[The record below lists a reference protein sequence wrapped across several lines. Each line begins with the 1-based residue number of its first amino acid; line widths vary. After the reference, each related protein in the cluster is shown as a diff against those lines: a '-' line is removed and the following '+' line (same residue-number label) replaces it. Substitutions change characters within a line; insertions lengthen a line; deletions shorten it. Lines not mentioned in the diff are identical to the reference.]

1 VPLQPAPLETAAD
14 AVPGRAAE
22 PRPARSAAGGQDG
35 LVATDLDVL
44 TGPGAGALLSAA
56 VATAGG
62 EVTTWSV
69 RQVDHRPG
77 RSTTVSYRASVR
89 WPQGVRAETLG
100 ASLGRPDDA
109 QRPGVVALADG
120 DRTAAVWM
128 FQDDPGL
135 PALRPLHEPRAL
147 ARLLRDLR
155 VPDAGG
161 PARLQVRA
169 YRPTRRAVVEASTPR
184 GRVFLKV
191 VRPDRVGALHARH
204 ALLADAG
211 LPVPRPLG
219 WTDNGLLALAPLR
232 GTPMRDVVRD
242 GGRAPSPAEVLEL
255 LDRLPAGVR
264 GLPRR
269 RSWSE
274 GAGHYA
280 AVIGI
285 ALPQEAQ
292 RAARLAA
299 AVTDAVAGDP
309 GDEPTHGD
317 LYEAQ
322 VLLTGGRI
330 TGLLDVDSAGPGH
343 RADDLGCLV
352 AHLET
357 LSLLRGW
364 DAPRLRG
371 YAREHARAYADAVG
385 ADALAVRTAGVLLSL
400 ATGPHRVQEA
410 GWREATS
417 RRLDAVERWLDGTA
431 LR

>member
-1 VPLQPAPLETAAD
+1 M
-14 AVPGRAAE
+14 
-22 PRPARSAAGGQDG
+22 
-35 LVATDLDVL
+35 ATDLDVL
-44 TGPGAGALLSAA
+44 TGPGAGSLLSAA

-77 RSTTVSYRASVR
+77 RSTTVSYRAGVR
-89 WPQGVRAETLG
+89 WPHGVRAETLG
-100 ASLGRPDDA
+100 ASLGRPEDA
-109 QRPGVVALADG
+109 RGPGVVTLAEG
-120 DRTAAVWM
+120 ERTAAVWM
-128 FQDDPGL
+128 FQDDPAL
-135 PALRPLHEPRAL
+135 PALRPLHDPRAL
-147 ARLLRDLR
+147 ARLLGDLR
-155 VPDAGG
+155 VPGAGG
-161 PARLQVRA
+161 PVRLQVRA
-169 YRPTRRAVVEASTPR
+169 YRPTRRAVVEASTGR

-191 VRPDRVGALHARH
+191 VRPDRVVALHARH
-204 ALLADAG
+204 ALLTDAG

-219 WTDNGLLALAPLR
+219 WTDNGLLALAPLQ

-242 GGRAPSPAEVLEL
+242 GGRVPSPADVVKL
-255 LDRLPAGVR
+255 LDRMPAGVR
-264 GLPRR
+264 ALPRR

-280 AVIGI
+280 AVIGV
-285 ALPQEAQ
+285 ALPAEAE

-299 AVTDAVAGDP
+299 AITDAVAGDA

-322 VLLTGGRI
+322 VLLAGGRI

-364 DAPRLRG
+364 DAARLRA
-371 YAREHARAYADAVG
+371 YAREHARAYADVVG
-385 ADALAVRTAGVLLSL
+385 PDALAARTAGVLLSL
-400 ATGPHRVQEA
+400 ATGPHRVQEP

-431 LR
+431 LS